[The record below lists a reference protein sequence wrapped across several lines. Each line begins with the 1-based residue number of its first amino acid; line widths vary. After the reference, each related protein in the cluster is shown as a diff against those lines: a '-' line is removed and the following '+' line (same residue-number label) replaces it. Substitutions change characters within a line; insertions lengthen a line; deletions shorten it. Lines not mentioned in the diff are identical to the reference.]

1 MEMQAMSIDEDL
13 KKEIEE
19 SSTENL
25 EKVADDEK
33 EALAEEKRKR
43 LEELEAIKE
52 AAKAAGQWE
61 DEEPPADEE

>member
-1 MEMQAMSIDEDL
+1 MSLDEDL

-19 SSTENL
+19 ASTENL
-25 EKVADDEK
+25 EKVDDEEK

-43 LEELEAIKE
+43 LAEIEALKE

-61 DEEPPADEE
+61 DEEPPADE